1 MVPVQAPK
9 ARSVAVV
16 VALVAGLCAAAGCS
30 DTGMA
35 DQIRSPHRASL
46 DAVSGA
52 AAGGAAPVDDASS
65 DAAPAPTLPLVPT
78 TTTIPADPPV
88 DPPRPVDDPD
98 GPPGRN
104 SVMVIGDSVFIGT
117 AGAIP
122 AALPDWVVTYDAEAN
137 RRLAQAIDLIV
148 DRRDEV
154 GGAVVIHLG
163 NNYIPGERGEFAG
176 QIDTMMLQLWFVP
189 QVVWVTVPEVNT
201 GRAEINEDIRAAAER
216 WPNMVVVD
224 WAPEIAANPD
234 WSWDGLHLTPAGREA
249 MAERLADALGTPGR
263 G

>member
-1 MVPVQAPK
+1 M
-9 ARSVAVV
+9 VV
-16 VALVAGLCAAAGCS
+16 VAVMGLSLTVSCS

-35 DQIRSPHRASL
+35 DTNRTETTPPA
-46 DAVSGA
+46 DAPPGDGEGV
-52 AAGGAAPVDDASS
+52 AGEEAE
-65 DAAPAPTLPLVPT
+65 PAEVPPSTLPLVPT
-78 TTTIPADPPV
+78 TTTTTPDEPV

-117 AGAIP
+117 AAAIP
-122 AALPDWVVTYDAEAN
+122 AALPDWVVTYDAEGN

-148 DRRDEV
+148 ERKDEV

-163 NNYIPGERGEFAG
+163 NNYIPGEGGEFST
-176 QIDTMMLQLWFVP
+176 QIDTMMLHLWFVP

-201 GRAEINEDIRAAAER
+201 GRAEMNEDIRAAADR

-224 WAPEIAANPD
+224 WAPVIAANPD
-234 WSWDGLHLTPAGREA
+234 WSWDGLHLTPAGRAA
-249 MAERLADALGTPGR
+249 MADALADALGPVDG